1 MYFVDAC
8 LLLNWLLGS
17 GSGYHCRIAKRIYLQ
32 RKKCFGFF
40 QMGFGWQQNCS
51 LLWKVLNITCKC
63 LEKLIQVWDILKWGS
78 IVFINGDVCWHFW
91 LPTTK
96 FFSVVKSFNLTC
108 SLHNS
113 IQVDSL
119 ENLILICKSLGKA
132 GLKLHQKT
140 KRDPT
145 AWILHFFDV
154 DAWKNQESRL
164 GWVKIGSQKCQKITK
179 NAESY
184 WKCQKSPKMPKL
196 TENAKNHRKCKKSP

>member
-1 MYFVDAC
+1 M
-8 LLLNWLLGS
+8 
-17 GSGYHCRIAKRIYLQ
+17 
-32 RKKCFGFF
+32 
-40 QMGFGWQQNCS
+40 
-51 LLWKVLNITCKC
+51 
-63 LEKLIQVWDILKWGS
+63 
-78 IVFINGDVCWHFW
+78 CWHFW
-91 LPTTK
+91 LSTTK

-108 SLHNS
+108 SLHDS

-164 GWVKIGSQKCQKITK
+164 GWAIIGSQKCQKITK

-196 TENAKNHRKCKKSP
+196 RDDLPKKECLLSGIAWIRRGGRPWKNFLALFLTSTNP